1 MKKFLIA
8 GLAAAAITS
17 GAQAADLGV
26 PRGAIADV
34 VVAPVFSWTGFYI
47 GAHLGYGTSS
57 VNYLIDPGAGNN
69 SFSRSAN
76 GLLGGAQI
84 GYNYQINNFV
94 LGIEADYS
102 FAGLRTGNYACTIGQ
117 AATCNARV
125 NGLGSVRGRAGVAV
139 DRALLYLTAGLGVGS
154 FRYGRAFDVPPPAI
168 TGASST
174 RAGLVVGGGAE
185 FAVTQ
190 NVTIRGEYLYY
201 HFNNPTFAIGTLSDA
216 FTTRVQSNVHTFRV
230 GVNYLFSTGGSAVVA
245 RY

>member
-8 GLAAAAITS
+8 GLAAAALTS
-17 GAQAADLGV
+17 GAQAADLGS
-26 PRGAIADV
+26 PRMPIATAV
-34 VVAPVFSWTGFYI
+34 IAPVFSWTGFYV
-47 GAHLGYGTSS
+47 GAHVGYGTSNI
-57 VNYLIDPGAGNN
+57 NYLIDVN
-69 SFSRSAN
+69 SFSRTAN
-76 GLLGGAQI
+76 GVLGGFQI

-102 FAGLRTGNYACTIGQ
+102 FAGLRTGNYGCTIGQ

-154 FRYGRAFDVPPPAI
+154 FRYGRAFDVPPPFI

-174 RAGLVVGGGAE
+174 RAGFVVGGGAE

-190 NVTIRGEYLYY
+190 NVTVRGEYLYY
-201 HFNNPTFAIGTLSDA
+201 HFNNPTYAIGTLSDA
-216 FTTRVQSNVHTFRV
+216 FTSRVRSNVHTFRV